1 MYVEDRQRVD
11 GGWMEDDW
19 IEDGQRID
27 VEDSW
32 RMDGGLA
39 EDRWMI

>member
-1 MYVEDRQRVD
+1 VD
-11 GGWMEDDW
+11 GGWIEDDW
-19 IEDGQRID
+19 TEDGQRID
-27 VEDSW
+27 VENSW